1 MKFILLV
8 MLMLGMQGSLLA
20 QAADQ
25 DALLKIVA
33 AAVNPDA
40 EGDQKERM
48 RKGLAA
54 LADLKAAGMEPEAA
68 VQKAREQAQVGDG
81 ADRPSK
87 MILEIWNLN
96 ADRMT
101 DVATLE
107 ALRTGQMPSPP
118 LKRP

>member
-1 MKFILLV
+1 MKYLLV
-8 MLMLGMQGSLLA
+8 AFALMGLQVELRAQG
-20 QAADQ
+20 ADQ
-25 DALLKIVA
+25 DGLLKLVA

-54 LADLKAAGMEPEAA
+54 LADLKAAGLEPEAA
-68 VQKAREQAQVGDG
+68 VQKAKEQAQLGEN

-87 MILEIWNLN
+87 MILEMWNLN
-96 ADRMT
+96 TDRMT
-101 DVATLE
+101 EAATLE
-107 ALRTGQMPSPP
+107 ALRAGKMPSPP

>member
-1 MKFILLV
+1 MKYILLAV
-8 MLMLGMQGSLLA
+8 FMAGMQGSLLA
-20 QAADQ
+20 QGADQ
-25 DALLKIVA
+25 DAMLKVVA
-33 AAVNPDA
+33 AAINPDA
-40 EGDQKERM
+40 DGDQKERM

-54 LADLKAAGMEPEAA
+54 LADLKSAGVDPQAA
-68 VQKAREQAQVGDG
+68 VQKAKDQGKLGEN

-101 DVATLE
+101 DPATL
-107 ALRTGQMPSPP
+107 ASLRAGKVPSPP

>member
-1 MKFILLV
+1 M
-8 MLMLGMQGSLLA
+8 MAQGA
-20 QAADQ
+20 GQ
-25 DALLKIVA
+25 DDLLKLVA
-33 AAVNPDA
+33 VAVNPDA

-68 VQKAREQAQVGDG
+68 VQKAREQAEVGDK

-96 ADRMT
+96 TDRMT
-101 DVATLE
+101 EAATLD
-107 ALRTGQMPSPP
+107 ALRAGKMPEPP

>member
-1 MKFILLV
+1 MKYLL
-8 MLMLGMQGSLLA
+8 LGLALAGLQVELRAQG
-20 QAADQ
+20 ADL
-25 DALLKIVA
+25 DAWLKLVA

-54 LADLKAAGMEPEAA
+54 LADLKGAGMEPEAA
-68 VQKAREQAQVGDG
+68 VQKAREQAQLGES

-87 MILEIWNLN
+87 MILELWNLN
-96 ADRMT
+96 TERMNEP
-101 DVATLE
+101 ATLE
-107 ALRTGQMPSPP
+107 SLRAGRMPEPP